1 MNKEWKQ
8 FARVNHLDNL
18 EALKALFFKHSF
30 GRHFHEGYAIGL
42 ILEGSETYLCNK
54 EVNVAPKGSVVVV
67 NPGDVHNGHASD
79 SEEGWGYFMIYPH
92 LSLIKKALD
101 QMGLNKERL
110 PVFSESVFYDA
121 QFSQQL
127 IKFMLSLET
136 QDSKLALETH
146 FLKLLQQLIQRH
158 ANFELPES
166 KPAKD
171 PGKVNRII
179 EMIHAGYD
187 QNLSLEKLASQVNLS
202 SYSLLRLFKKQTG
215 ISPYLLQTGLRIKKA
230 KHCLKSGSSFAD
242 TAVTCGFSDQSHM
255 TKQFKKWIGV
265 TPGEYSS
272 SQV

>member
-8 FARVNHLDNL
+8 FAQVNHLDNL

-54 EVNVAPKGSVVVV
+54 KLNIAPKGSVVVV
-67 NPGDVHNGHASD
+67 NPGEVHNGHASD
-79 SEEGWGYFMIYPH
+79 SEEGWGYFMIYPQ
-92 LSLIKKALD
+92 LPLIQKALG
-101 QMGLNKERL
+101 QLGLNKERL
-110 PVFSESVFYDA
+110 PVFSESVFFDA

-127 IKFMLSLET
+127 IQFMESFEN

-146 FLKLLQQLIQRH
+146 FLKLLQLLIHHH
-158 ANFELPES
+158 ADFDLLES
-166 KPAKD
+166 NPSKD
-171 PGKVNRII
+171 KGKVNKII
-179 EMIHAGYD
+179 EIIHADYD
-187 QNLSLEKLASQVNLS
+187 QNLSLETLSGQVNLS

-230 KHCLKSGSSFAD
+230 KNYLNSGSSFAD
-242 TAVTCGFSDQSHM
+242 TAAACGFTDQSHM

-265 TPGEYSS
+265 TPGEYTS